1 MSNFTTVPDKS
12 VGDTFTELM
21 WDTYLR
27 DNLNKGV
34 VRPLA
39 DSKLGAPA
47 ANFDLTSI
55 DQNFGALLLVSY
67 VRGDAVAGTIAVQV
81 RFNNDS
87 GANYDAQSIHNSAA
101 TTAAAGENLAAT
113 SGMIDRG
120 VSPGGSAAASEFGV
134 VVTLIPAYTDTVGQ
148 KGAISI
154 IAGRSGTASGNLS
167 AMLCAT
173 FWRSTAAVN
182 RITILPSSGNFVT
195 GSRVT
200 LYGLAF

>member
-1 MSNFTTVPDKS
+1 VN
-12 VGDTFTELM
+12 
-21 WDTYLR
+21 
-27 DNLNKGV
+27 
-34 VRPLA
+34 RPTRRFHARRA
-39 DSKLGAPA
+39 DA
-47 ANFDLTSI
+47 ANIDLTSI
-55 DQNFGALLLVSY
+55 DQNF
-67 VRGDAVAGTIAVQV
+67 RRRNRDRREQV
-81 RFNNDS
+81 RFNGDT